1 MTHGVDDES
10 DEDSE
15 VNFSRGK
22 KKTKK
27 TILDSQSQGSDSE
40 LWEDAKTSSVNQIS
54 GKYCPSTKNEALQ
67 NNTF

>member
-10 DEDSE
+10 DKDSE

-22 KKTKK
+22 KKVKK

-40 LWEDAKTSSVNQIS
+40 VCEDAETSSVNQIS
-54 GKYCPSTKNEALQ
+54 GKFQQCVVGGRGS
-67 NNTF
+67 

>member
-1 MTHGVDDES
+1 MTHGVNDES
-10 DEDSE
+10 DKDSE

-40 LWEDAKTSSVNQIS
+40 VCEDAETSSVNQIS
-54 GKYCPSTKNEALQ
+54 GKFQ
-67 NNTF
+67 